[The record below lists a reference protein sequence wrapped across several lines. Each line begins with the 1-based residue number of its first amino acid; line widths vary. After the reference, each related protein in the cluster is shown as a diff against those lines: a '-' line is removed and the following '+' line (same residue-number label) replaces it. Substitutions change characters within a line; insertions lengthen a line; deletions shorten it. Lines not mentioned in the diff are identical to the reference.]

1 VTAGA
6 LRSNLQVGSSRWAVR
21 RAQWRALGLT
31 DEDMRKPKIAI
42 VNSSSKLAICFSHL
56 DDIVPPL
63 EEAIRAA
70 GGLPFEVRTA
80 APSDFITSAGRDG
93 RYILPSRD
101 LIVNDI
107 EVAVEGAQLD
117 GMVCLASC
125 DKTAPGQ
132 LMAAARLD
140 IPTIIVGCGYQ
151 PSGRYAGEHVD
162 IEEVFLAAGHVAAGR
177 LPLEDLVG
185 MTEDAIR
192 GPGVCA
198 GMGTANSMHIA
209 CEALGMALSGTTPV
223 LANSDAMWDGVRRAG
238 TRIVEL
244 VTEGVRPRDI
254 MTPAAFANA
263 VTAMLAVSASVNTI
277 KHLQAVAHEAGCDV
291 DVPRLFAELADR
303 VPLVCAVRPNGP
315 HTIEDLESAGGARS
329 VLAQLRELLHL
340 EARTVDGGTLADAL
354 AGARATDE
362 EVIRPAGRPFG
373 TRPSIVVLGGSLAP
387 GGAVVKRPVDDRG
400 NRRFTGA
407 AQCYSSRDE
416 ALAALAEGKIGP
428 GTVLVVRGLGPV
440 GGPGMALGSAV
451 VFALDG
457 AGLGDSVAVV
467 TDGQMSGLVNT
478 GMVVGEVTPEAALGG
493 PLALVRDGDG
503 ITIDVG
509 SHRVD
514 LEVPAEV
521 LDARRADFDPPHD
534 DRDTGWL
541 EIYRRLVSP
550 VPAGAVLTTDRRPAP
565 AARALARDPGT
576 GGSGTGKV
584 LQ

>member
-1 VTAGA
+1 VTVTPP

-21 RAQWRALGLT
+21 RAQWRALGLS
-31 DEDMRKPKIAI
+31 DDDMRKPKIAI

-151 PSGRYAGEHVD
+151 PSGQYAGEHVD

-185 MTEDAIR
+185 MSENAIR

-198 GMGTANSMHIA
+198 GLGTANSMHIA

-223 LANSDAMWDGVRRAG
+223 LANSDAMWDGVRKAG
-238 TRIVEL
+238 ARIVEL
-244 VTEGVRPRDI
+244 VTEGVRPREI
-254 MTPAAFANA
+254 MTPDAFANA

-277 KHLQAVAHEAGCDV
+277 KHLQAVAHETGCAV

-315 HTIEDLESAGGARS
+315 HAIEELEAAGGARA
-329 VLAQLRELLHL
+329 VLAQLRDLLHL
-340 EARTVDGGTLADAL
+340 DARTVDGGTLGDAL
-354 AGARATDE
+354 AGARTTNED
-362 EVIRPAGRPFG
+362 VIRPAARPFG
-373 TRPSIVVLGGSLAP
+373 SRPSIVVVGGSLAP
-387 GGAVVKRPVDDRG
+387 GGAVIKRPVDDRG
-400 NRRFTGA
+400 SRRFTGT

-416 ALAALAEGKIGP
+416 ALTALADGKIGP

-493 PLALVRDGDG
+493 PLALVEEGDR
-503 ITIDVG
+503 ITIDVDAR
-509 SHRVD
+509 RVD
-514 LEVPAEV
+514 LDVPVQV
-521 LDARRADFDPPHD
+521 LDERRARLVLPTDGADS
-534 DRDTGWL
+534 GWL

-550 VPAGAVLTTDRRPAP
+550 VPAGAVLTAQPRGRS
-565 AARALARDPGT
+565 AA
-576 GGSGTGKV
+576 GSPDTEAV
-584 LQ
+584 RS

>member
-1 VTAGA
+1 VTSPP

-21 RAQWRALGLT
+21 RAQWRALGIS
-31 DEDMRKPKIAI
+31 DADMTKPKIAI

-56 DDIVPPL
+56 DGIVPVL
-63 EEAIRAA
+63 EDAIRAA

-132 LMAAARLD
+132 LMAAGRLD
-140 IPTIIVGCGYQ
+140 IPTIVVGCGYQ
-151 PSGRYAGEHVD
+151 PSGCYAGRHVD

-177 LPLEDLVG
+177 MPLDELVG
-185 MTEDAIR
+185 MSDNAIL

-223 LANSDAMWDGVRRAG
+223 LANSEPMWEGVRRAG
-238 TRIVEL
+238 ARIVEL
-244 VTEGVRPRDI
+244 VAEGLRPRQVL
-254 MTPAAFANA
+254 TPAAFENA

-277 KHLQAVAHEAGCDV
+277 KHLQAVAHEARCDV
-291 DVPRLFAELADR
+291 DVPRLFAELAER

-315 HTIEDLESAGGARS
+315 HSIEQLEAAGGARA
-329 VLAQLRELLHL
+329 VLAQLRDHLHL
-340 EARTVDGGTLADAL
+340 DAPTVDGGTLGDVL
-354 AGARATDE
+354 SGVEVGDDE
-362 EVIRPAGRPFG
+362 VVRPASRPFG
-373 TRPSIVVLGGSLAP
+373 TRPTIVVVGGSLAP
-387 GGAVVKRPVDDRG
+387 AGAVVKRPVDDRDS
-400 NRRFTGA
+400 RRFTGT
-407 AQCYSSRDE
+407 AQCFSSRDE
-416 ALAALAEGKIGP
+416 TLAALADGRIEP
-428 GTVLVVRGLGPV
+428 GTVVVVRGLGPV

-457 AGLGDSVAVV
+457 AGLGQTTAVV

-478 GMVVGEVTPEAALGG
+478 GMVVGEVSPEAALGG
-493 PLALVRDGDG
+493 PLALVRDGDR
-503 ITIDVG
+503 ITIDVDAR
-509 SHRVD
+509 RVD
-514 LEVPAEV
+514 LEVPEEV
-521 LDARRADFDPPHD
+521 LEARRAEPLPTEPGEDGA
-534 DRDTGWL
+534 GWL
-541 EIYRRLVSP
+541 ALYKQLASP
-550 VPAGAVLTTDRRPAP
+550 VSEGAVLTRQE
-565 AARALARDPGT
+565 GT
-576 GGSGTGKV
+576 R
-584 LQ
+584 

>member
-1 VTAGA
+1 VTPPH

-21 RAQWRALGLT
+21 RAQWRALGIS
-31 DEDMRKPKIAI
+31 DDDMTKPKIAI

-56 DDIVPPL
+56 DGIVPVL

-125 DKTAPGQ
+125 DKTAPAQ

-140 IPTIIVGCGYQ
+140 IPTIVVGCGYQ
-151 PSGRYAGEHVD
+151 PSGQFAGEHVD
-162 IEEVFLAAGHVAAGR
+162 IEEVFLAAGHVAAGSMS
-177 LPLEDLVG
+177 LEHLVG
-185 MTEDAIR
+185 MSDNAIL

-223 LANSDAMWDGVRRAG
+223 LANSEPMWDGVRRAG

-244 VTEGVRPRDI
+244 VAQGLTPRQV
-254 MTPAAFANA
+254 MTPAAFENA

-277 KHLQAVAHEAGCDV
+277 KHLQAVAHETGADV

-303 VPLVCAVRPNGP
+303 VPLVCAVRPNGT
-315 HTIEDLESAGGARS
+315 HTIEQLEAAGGARA

-340 EARTVDGGTLADAL
+340 DARTVDGGSLGDVL
-354 AGARATDE
+354 AGVEVCDE
-362 EVIRPAGRPFG
+362 DVVRPAARPFG
-373 TRPSIVVLGGSLAP
+373 TGPSIVVVGGSLAP
-387 GGAVVKRPVDDRG
+387 GGAVIKRPVDDRG
-400 NRRFTGA
+400 TRRFTGTA
-407 AQCYSSRDE
+407 LCCSSRDE
-416 ALAALAEGKIGP
+416 ALALLADGRIEP

-440 GGPGMALGSAV
+440 GGPGMALGSAI

-467 TDGQMSGLVNT
+467 TDGQNSGLVNT
-478 GMVVGEVTPEAALGG
+478 GMVVGEVSPEAALGG
-493 PLALVRDGDG
+493 PLALVRDGDP
-503 ITIDVG
+503 IAIDVDAR
-509 SHRVD
+509 RVD
-514 LEVPAEV
+514 LDVPVDV
-521 LDARRADFDPPHD
+521 LDARRSEPLPTTPGEDGA
-534 DRDTGWL
+534 GWL
-541 EIYRRLVSP
+541 AVYRQLVSP
-550 VPAGAVLTTDRRPAP
+550 VADGAVLTRR
-565 AARALARDPGT
+565 DGV
-576 GGSGTGKV
+576 S
-584 LQ
+584 